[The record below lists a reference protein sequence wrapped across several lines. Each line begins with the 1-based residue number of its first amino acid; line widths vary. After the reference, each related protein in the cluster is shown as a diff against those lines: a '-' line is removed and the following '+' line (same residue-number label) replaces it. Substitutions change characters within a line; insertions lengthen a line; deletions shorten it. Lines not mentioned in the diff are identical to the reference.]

1 MSQTTTRTA
10 LADQAKAIA
19 FILESELGGSVDLYD
34 STSGMKLLN
43 VGSSK
48 AAMLTPQEVFDGAK
62 LQRPTVTVN
71 GEKGYRA
78 VLPLKEGNSVRL
90 VAAATLARFART
102 AEDTQEE
109 IRRLEKLSLLLVD
122 KLTATCDRGQARTE
136 INQREKEACAVIA
149 ALEVLLR
156 TGRLHGDRPQFQRH
170 LLKAISGVL
179 GVRSVIWV
187 PSDTAAEVVS
197 RGEHGLSAWDCRQ
210 LAARLSERDDWD
222 PAGVLIDNEVQHT
235 ELAEKLP
242 TVTSLLVVRVKEEP
256 TSGYVIVFNK
266 CTKQTGKDGEAHD
279 LPVEFRRSDAALLVS
294 FTTLLAAQART
305 SLRHE
310 EMKGFAVGL
319 TKSLTAAI
327 DAKDAYT
334 FGHSERVARISVEL
348 AKELGLAAD
357 EVSDIY
363 LAGLLHDIGKI
374 GIRDSVL
381 GKPGKLTDEEREH
394 INQHPKIGYRIL
406 SGLGAIK
413 HLLGGVL
420 YHHERYD
427 GGGYPDG
434 LLGEKI
440 PQLARII
447 AVADSYDAMS
457 ADRPYR
463 AGMPQEKVE
472 AIIQEGSGTQW
483 DPIVVDAFSRCK
495 QKVRE
500 IRQRG
505 VGESLRNALDG
516 AMRQTPV
523 LEQSMNF
530 AVTAR

>member
-1 MSQTTTRTA
+1 MSQTATRNA
-10 LADQAKAIA
+10 LADQSKAIA
-19 FILESELGGSVDLYD
+19 FILETELGGSVELYD
-34 STSGMKLLN
+34 AESGDKLL
-43 VGSSK
+43 VADSSK
-48 AAMLTPQEVFDGAK
+48 SPLLSPQEVFDSAK
-62 LQRPTVTVN
+62 LPRPSVSVSGDRT
-71 GEKGYRA
+71 YRVA
-78 VLPLKEGNSVRL
+78 LPLKEGNAVRL
-90 VAAATLARFART
+90 VAAATLSRFART
-102 AEDTQEE
+102 ADDTQEE
-109 IRRLEKLSLLLVD
+109 IRRLEKLSLLLIE
-122 KLTATCDRGQARTE
+122 KLTATCDRGQTRSET
-136 INQREKEACAVIA
+136 NQREKEALTVIS
-149 ALEVLLR
+149 ALDVLLR

-179 GVRSVIWV
+179 SVRAALWV
-187 PSDTAAEVVS
+187 PFDSAAEVVS
-197 RGEHGLSAWDCRQ
+197 RGDLGLSAWECRQ
-210 LAARLSERDDWD
+210 LAARLGERTDWD
-222 PAGVLIDNEVQHT
+222 PAGVLIDNDVESSD
-235 ELAEKLP
+235 LAEKLP
-242 TVTSLLVVRVKEEP
+242 GVASFLVVRVKEESV
-256 TSGYVIVFNK
+256 SGYVVIFDK
-266 CTKQTGKDGEAHD
+266 TARQTGKDGEVHE
-279 LPVEFRRSDAALLVS
+279 LPIAFRRSDAALLMS

-348 AKELGLAAD
+348 AREMGLAAD

-406 SGLGAIK
+406 SGLAAIK

-420 YHHERYD
+420 YHHERFD
-427 GGGYPDG
+427 GGGYPEG
-434 LLGEKI
+434 LPGDKI

-463 AGMPQEKVE
+463 AGMPHEKVE
-472 AIIQEGSGTQW
+472 SIIHEGSGTQW
-483 DPIVVDAFSRCK
+483 DPVVVEAFGRCK

-505 VGESLRNALDG
+505 VGESLKSALDG